1 MTTLIVTSS
10 AHGSTREIAER
21 VAEVLRTSQA
31 VPTVVE
37 DVEGAAAWLA
47 TADAVI
53 VAAPVYTGSLAAD
66 ARAFLDTRRAELADL
81 PLVIL
86 ASGGAPELARP
97 VREKLESYGPRE
109 VAYFRGA
116 LVEER
121 LGRLEDGQTVLTGIA
136 IRLEGAIPGMTLELR
151 GLRSALDRLGTRHG
165 ETRARVDD
173 HEARSD
179 ALEAQGS

>member
-53 VAAPVYTGSLAAD
+53 VAAPVYTGSL
-66 ARAFLDTRRAELADL
+66 
-81 PLVIL
+81 
-86 ASGGAPELARP
+86 
-97 VREKLESYGPRE
+97 
-109 VAYFRGA
+109 
-116 LVEER
+116 
-121 LGRLEDGQTVLTGIA
+121 
-136 IRLEGAIPGMTLELR
+136 
-151 GLRSALDRLGTRHG
+151 
-165 ETRARVDD
+165 
-173 HEARSD
+173 
-179 ALEAQGS
+179 

>member
-21 VAEVLRTSQA
+21 VAEVVRSSQA
-31 VPTVVE
+31 VETVVE
-37 DVEGAAAWLA
+37 DVAGAAAWLA

-66 ARAFLDTRRAELADL
+66 ARTFLDTRRAELTDK

-86 ASGGAPELARP
+86 ASGGAPALAP
-97 VREKLESYGPRE
+97 DVREKLESHGPRE

-121 LGRLEDGQTVLTGIA
+121 LGWLEKLKIKVSRNENYGDFRDWDA
-136 IRLEGAIPGMTLELR
+136 IEAWAKTLS
-151 GLRSALDRLGTRHG
+151 GHG
-165 ETRARVDD
+165 VR
-173 HEARSD
+173 
-179 ALEAQGS
+179 

>member
-37 DVEGAAAWLA
+37 DVEGAAAWLT

-121 LGRLEDGQTVLTGIA
+121 LGRLEKLKLKLSRNEHYGDYRDWDA
-136 IRLEGAIPGMTLELR
+136 IEAWAKSLSG
-151 GLRSALDRLGTRHG
+151 HG
-165 ETRARVDD
+165 VR
-173 HEARSD
+173 
-179 ALEAQGS
+179 

>member
-53 VAAPVYTGSLAAD
+53 VAAPVYTGSFAAD
-66 ARAFLDTRRAELADL
+66 ARAFLDTRRA
-81 PLVIL
+81 
-86 ASGGAPELARP
+86 ELARP

-121 LGRLEDGQTVLTGIA
+121 LGRLEKLKLKLSRNEHYGDFRDWDA
-136 IRLEGAIPGMTLELR
+136 IEAWAKTLSGAGVR
-151 GLRSALDRLGTRHG
+151 
-165 ETRARVDD
+165 
-173 HEARSD
+173 
-179 ALEAQGS
+179 

>member
-37 DVEGAAAWLA
+37 DVEGAAAWLT

-97 VREKLESYGPRE
+97 VRELS
-109 VAYFRGA
+109 
-116 LVEER
+116 L
-121 LGRLEDGQTVLTGIA
+121 IH
-136 IRLEGAIPGMTLELR
+136 I
-151 GLRSALDRLGTRHG
+151 
-165 ETRARVDD
+165 
-173 HEARSD
+173 
-179 ALEAQGS
+179 